1 MKTVGSLYIVI
12 KKKYHKKYKSTKPAV
27 ILHILSNENLL
38 FFSELIFKHYFTI
51 IRRKNIGYQA

>member
-27 ILHILSNENLL
+27 ILQRFL
-38 FFSELIFKHYFTI
+38 FTF
-51 IRRKNIGYQA
+51 